1 MTSLSR
7 ILYFNNRSD
16 TERRILEAACLE
28 YGIAPE
34 LVDELIGVE
43 IDHEGRHRRRGIFY
57 DLQSVVKNYAQE
69 HEDDYS

>member
-7 ILYFNNRSD
+7 FIYFNNRSD

-57 DLQSVVKNYAQE
+57 DLRSVIQNYAQE
-69 HEDDYS
+69 QGNDHS

>member
-1 MTSLSR
+1 MTGLSR
-7 ILYFNNRSD
+7 FIYFNNRSD

-28 YGIAPE
+28 YGVAPE

-43 IDHEGRHRRRGIFY
+43 IDYEGRLRRRGIFR
-57 DLQSVVKNYAQE
+57 DLRSVIVNYAQE